1 MPNFL
6 NLVCPRC
13 GADDRVEIASQLWLR
28 VTETGTE
35 PDLTGWYD
43 YAPNSPAICTN
54 CSYVG
59 TLRQFEDAERQPG
72 AAS

>member
-13 GADDRVEIASQLWLR
+13 GADDRLEIASHLWLR
-28 VTETGTE
+28 VTETGTQA
-35 PDLTGWYD
+35 DLTGTYE
-43 YAPNSPAICTN
+43 YHPQSPAICTG
-54 CSYVG
+54 CG
-59 TLRQFEDAERQPG
+59 FIGILRQFERADDKPG